1 MKTFIPAPFFEDSV
15 VVSRAQHRAD
25 LRIGPAV
32 IHEQFASMVEERL
45 QIGIAGV
52 HHSVVGFSFA
62 HVGISRILKRMQC
75 TPSYEFGAI
84 SANIWS
90 RFMEFVCLF
99 ARRKEIFR

>member
-32 IHEQFASMVEERL
+32 IHEQFASMVEEPL
-45 QIGIAGV
+45 QIGIGGV

-62 HVGISRILKRMQC
+62 HVGISRLLRRMQLC
-75 TPSYEFGAI
+75 LPIHSGPFWLTSGR
-84 SANIWS
+84 S
-90 RFMEFVCLF
+90 RWNLY
-99 ARRKEIFR
+99 AASQ